1 MFKSFSSTLADLPR
15 SFSCC
20 LSSYSVQNSLAPAS
34 GERNSTVD
42 VILGVLK
49 TRQVD
54 GGSSRVCKFLIKKT
68 VRDHFLEIFCKLQ
81 STFKKSE
88 QEFVFSSVQ
97 TLYRKSATLVKRR
110 LLKISRR
117 ATFRNIPCTCQIS
130 GQSCKTLKFSV
141 TLLKSDSTTDAVQPI
156 LKFWKQTK
164 KIFAVE
170 SVFELLLVGG
180 LDSSN
185 VLKGTLL
192 KTFF

>member
-1 MFKSFSSTLADLPR
+1 MPAIWKSRHRHLDIGIGIDVGISIDIAKLYFALRSFIFAFQSFLWSKTPMFKSFSSTLADLPR

-81 STFKKSE
+81 STFKKFDK
-88 QEFVFSSVQ
+88 EFVFSSVQ
-97 TLYRKSATLVKRR
+97 TLYCKSATLVKRR

-117 ATFRNIPCTCQIS
+117 ATFRNIPCTC
-130 GQSCKTLKFSV
+130 
-141 TLLKSDSTTDAVQPI
+141 
-156 LKFWKQTK
+156 
-164 KIFAVE
+164 
-170 SVFELLLVGG
+170 
-180 LDSSN
+180 
-185 VLKGTLL
+185 
-192 KTFF
+192 